1 MVSKIITRMTIS
13 KPNLVRLLA
22 AVFAAATSAWFVVL
36 YTRFSKFRFE
46 FEHRGGMLMN
56 MNSALS
62 DYGHWLLALPVVT
75 LAIGVWLLV
84 ARPAAVTS
92 FEIVLSITWL
102 LAFALVLFCIL
113 AWQIQNV
120 PTFSHME
127 WHY

>member
-1 MVSKIITRMTIS
+1 MTNS
-13 KPNLVRLLA
+13 KPNLVRLLT
-22 AVFAAATSAWFVVL
+22 AVLAAATSVWFVVL

-62 DYGHWLLALPVVT
+62 DYCHWLFALPVVT

-92 FEIVLSITWL
+92 FEIVLSV
-102 LAFALVLFCIL
+102 A
-113 AWQIQNV
+113 
-120 PTFSHME
+120 
-127 WHY
+127 